1 MSPVALLIFYVVLAL
16 GVSFLCSVLE
26 AVLLSITPS
35 YIATMEG
42 SGHPA
47 GPKLREFKDD
57 IDRPLAAIL
66 SLNTVAHTVG
76 ASGAGA
82 QALEVFGDA
91 YVAAASGV
99 LTLLIL
105 VFSEIIPKTLGARY
119 WKLLAP
125 YAARLLKILIYI
137 TLPLVWLSMG
147 ITRLMGG
154 SHHTE
159 PAISRE
165 EFEIL
170 ADIGSKDGILDEEES
185 RILANLFRL
194 NALRARD
201 VMTPRTVILAFSEE
215 MTVDEAMQDEKT
227 MRFSRIPI
235 YDSDVDGITG
245 YVLKQDVLLTSA
257 RDLHETPLGD
267 LRRNLLII
275 PANTKLHRA
284 LDMMLEQQEHI
295 ALLIDEYGGTTGIL
309 TMEDL
314 VETLLG
320 LEIVDEVDAT
330 VDMQGLARKEWEK
343 RAERLGLTSKE

>member
-1 MSPVALLIFYVVLAL
+1 VSPVALLIFYVLLAL

-35 YIATMEG
+35 YIATLEG
-42 SGHPA
+42 SGNPA
-47 GPKLREFKDD
+47 GAKLRGFKDD

-82 QALEVFGDA
+82 KALEVFGDA
-91 YVAAASGV
+91 YVAAASAV

-105 VFSEIIPKTLGARY
+105 IFSEIIPKTLGARY
-119 WKLLAP
+119 WKVLAP
-125 YAARLLKILIYI
+125 YAARVLKWLIYV
-137 TLPLVWLSMG
+137 TLPLVWLSQG

-154 SHHTE
+154 SPHGE

-201 VMTPRTVILAFSEE
+201 VMTPRTVILAFDED
-215 MTVDEAMQDEKT
+215 MTVAEAMDDEQT

-235 YDSDVDGITG
+235 YNKNVDGITG
-245 YVLKQDVLLTSA
+245 YVLKQEILLSSA
-257 RDLHETPLGD
+257 RDMHDKRLDD
-267 LRRNLLII
+267 LRRDLLII
-275 PANTKLHRA
+275 PVHTKLHRA
-284 LDMMLEQQEHI
+284 LDMMLERQEHI
-295 ALLIDEYGGTTGIL
+295 ALLIDEYGGTVGIL

-320 LEIVDEVDAT
+320 LEIVDELDAT

-343 RAERLGLTSKE
+343 RAARLGLTGKE